1 MIDLVSILPW
11 DRETV
16 LNSVKKTGRC
26 IVSHEAPYTGGFGAE
41 IAASIQVKKKCLWSA
56 VCPSGP
62 SMDGRARLDGR
73 LWKIARLKL
82 VFL

>member
-1 MIDLVSILPW
+1 MAMFHMIMNFLIIMPDYLQNDL
-11 DRETV
+11 DYG
-16 LNSVKKTGRC
+16 NDD
-26 IVSHEAPYTGGFGAE
+26 
-41 IAASIQVKKKCLWSA
+41 A

-73 LWKIARLKL
+73 LWKIARLKH